1 MSFDYNNARATAKKL
16 IEKFG
21 QPGSLVK
28 KGNSGGYD
36 SSGNVIAPQPDVT
49 INGTV
54 TPLLRY
60 KQAEIDGESV
70 LSTDSYA
77 FFHSSTAPAIGMMIN
92 INSQQFRVID
102 LKTLDSVDDIN
113 IYRKL
118 QLRR

>member
-1 MSFDYNNARATAKKL
+1 MSFDYNKARATAKKL

-21 QPGSLVK
+21 QTGEVVK
-28 KGNSGGYD
+28 INNSPFD
-36 SSGNVIAPQPDVT
+36 SSGNPTSGEPTFVA
-49 INGTV
+49 NGIV
-54 TPLLRY
+54 TPLLKY

-70 LSTDSYA
+70 LSTDSFV
-77 FFHSSTAPAIGMMIN
+77 FFHSSTTPEVGMMIT

-118 QLRR
+118 QLRK